1 MNITRSTLYDK
12 MPSDGSPV
20 YAHTY
25 REILL
30 LLAQASRY
38 YISPRRYV
46 QFAFS
51 IEVTRARFRFHTL
64 DVEVDTDRRLE
75 QFSGTCRSRS
85 TRSSDYRAHLRYSIY
100 VIVATTRS
108 YCVRDNGWLAAAIII
123 ASTIISLI
131 WLYDRELLWYN
142 VRTNCRLY
150 VYVLS
155 LNRERK
161 NIRFIFALR
170 KKDMC

>member
-12 MPSDGSPV
+12 MTSDSSPV

-75 QFSGTCRSRS
+75 QFSGPCRSRS
-85 TRSSDYRAHLRYSIY
+85 TRSSDYRVHLRYSVY
-100 VIVATTRS
+100 VIVATAQT
-108 YCVRDNGWLAAAIII
+108 YCVCDNGWLAAVII
-123 ASTIISLI
+123 ASTIISL
-131 WLYDRELLWYN
+131 
-142 VRTNCRLY
+142 V
-150 VYVLS
+150 
-155 LNRERK
+155 
-161 NIRFIFALR
+161 
-170 KKDMC
+170 

>member
-1 MNITRSTLYDK
+1 MNIIRSTLYDK

-85 TRSSDYRAHLRYSIY
+85 TRSSDYRAHLRYSVY
-100 VIVATTRS
+100 VIVATARS

-123 ASTIISLI
+123 ASTIISL
-131 WLYDRELLWYN
+131 YDCTIESY
-142 VRTNCRLY
+142 Y
-150 VYVLS
+150 D
-155 LNRERK
+155 
-161 NIRFIFALR
+161 IMFAPIAN
-170 KKDMC
+170 